1 MSGRDEAGGIVGL
14 DVWGAMGLEGLGGT
28 GTAASGCT
36 VS

>member
-1 MSGRDEAGGIVGL
+1 VSGRDEAGGE

-28 GTAASGCT
+28 ATAASGCT

>member
-1 MSGRDEAGGIVGL
+1 MSGRDEAGGIL
-14 DVWGAMGLEGLGGT
+14 DAWGAMGLEGLGGT